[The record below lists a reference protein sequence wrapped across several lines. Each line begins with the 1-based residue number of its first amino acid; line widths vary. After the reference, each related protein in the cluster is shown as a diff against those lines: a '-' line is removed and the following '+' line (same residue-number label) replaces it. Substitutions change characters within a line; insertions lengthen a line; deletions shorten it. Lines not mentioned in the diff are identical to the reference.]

1 MQLNAVVWIYFGNIN
16 LLRSHKMPKIL
27 IPLILTSSILVPAAL
42 ERSKHNLNHSPTPSP
57 PPLTKTVNFV
67 IL

>member
-1 MQLNAVVWIYFGNIN
+1 
-16 LLRSHKMPKIL
+16 MPKIL
-27 IPLILTSSILVPAAL
+27 IPLVLTSSILVPAAL